1 MTGLGPGRGSGG
13 FRHGHQDGHDPAV
26 SDPAGTV
33 VDYLGRYSHRIALSD
48 SRLMDFNGTSVQLSY
63 EDERPR
69 ARFELIVTP

>member
-1 MTGLGPGRGSGG
+1 MTGLGAWAGIWRI
-13 FRHGHQDGHDPAV
+13 RHGHQDGHDPAV

-33 VDYLGRYSHRIALSD
+33 VNYLDRYSHRIALSD
-48 SRLMDFNGTSVQLSY
+48 SRLVDFSGASVQLSY